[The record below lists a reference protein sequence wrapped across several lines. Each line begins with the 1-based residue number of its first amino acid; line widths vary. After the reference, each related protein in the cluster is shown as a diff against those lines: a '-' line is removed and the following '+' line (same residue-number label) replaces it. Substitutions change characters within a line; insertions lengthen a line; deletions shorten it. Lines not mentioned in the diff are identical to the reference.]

1 MTEAPPESS
10 FRELWSTLALDDT
23 IEASPPETLTPAP
36 GEIPQ
41 VRDFLASLPVL
52 LGDGGPVDLPT
63 DLEPMGELGAGGM
76 GVVRLARQR
85 SLRREVAV
93 KSLQPGGSEHA
104 ADGLVTEARITG
116 SLEHPGIVPVY
127 ALGRDL
133 RGSPVLVM
141 KRVSGVSWRELLHN
155 PSHLEWARHP
165 GDRLLFH
172 VQVLMKLCDA
182 LDFAHSRGVVHR
194 DLKPANVMLG
204 RYGEVYLLDW
214 GIAWREG
221 DEVAVKPLGARVQ
234 VVGTPSY
241 MAPEMLDHRIRPT
254 PATDVYLLGANL
266 HEVLTRSPRHQG
278 GSLQSVLFRAFASE
292 PVEYGPDIPDE
303 LGALANAATRRNP
316 SDRPSSAGEFKR
328 ALEAWIEHRGSS
340 QLSDAARVRLIELRA
355 CAPATA
361 PLARVHALYG
371 ECAFGFSEALRVFE
385 GNLDAARG
393 IDEVEAWMTQYEL
406 ARGDP
411 DAAAVHLERSRTRD
425 FALVAEV
432 EALRAKKA
440 AERDEVER
448 LKKLERALDP
458 KLGAQSRLRV
468 FVWSASVSIPGLL
481 VSSWLARA
489 GWVRMSYGLLYA
501 FLGVG
506 FVVAAA
512 NLRRYRALD
521 VSVHGVRLRLAI
533 TVTMA
538 THLLAVTLA
547 FLLRL
552 PPWAVVPFVFSNITL
567 NMASL
572 AVQGD
577 RLLAWVAAWA
587 AVAALTVAVV
597 LRFAPAHAFQALLA
611 VAITGGV
618 ASVVRA
624 LAAERRT

>member
-1 MTEAPPESS
+1 MTEAPPEST

-23 IEASPPETLTPAP
+23 IEANPTATLTPAP
-36 GEIPQ
+36 GE
-41 VRDFLASLPVL
+41 VAREFLSSLPVL
-52 LGDGGPVDLPT
+52 LGDGGPVDLPA

-93 KSLQPGGSEHA
+93 KSLHPGGSEHA

-116 SLEHPGIVPVY
+116 GLEHPGIIPVY

-172 VQVLMKLCDA
+172 VRVLMKLCEA

-221 DEVAVKPLGARVQ
+221 DAADAKPLGARVH
-234 VVGTPSY
+234 VVGTPAY
-241 MAPEMLDHRIRPT
+241 MAPEMLDHRLRPT

-266 HEVLTRSPRHQG
+266 HEVLTRRPRHEGAGLQG
-278 GSLQSVLFRAFASE
+278 VLFRAFASE
-292 PVEYGPDIPDE
+292 PVEYGPSVPAE
-303 LGALANAATRRNP
+303 LAALANAATRRDP
-316 SDRPSSAGEFKR
+316 AARPASAGEFKR
-328 ALEAWIEHRGSS
+328 ALEAWVEHRGSS
-340 QLSDAARVRLIELRA
+340 QLSDAARVRLIELKA
-355 CAPATA
+355 CDPATA

-385 GNLDAARG
+385 GNADATRG
-393 IDEVEAWMTQYEL
+393 LDEVEAWMVRYEL
-406 ARGDP
+406 SRGDP

-425 FALVAEV
+425 FELAAEV

-448 LKKLERALDP
+448 LKQLERALDP
-458 KLGAQSRLRV
+458 KLGAHSRLRV
-468 FVWSASVSIPGLL
+468 FVGSALVAIPALL
-481 VSSWLARA
+481 VSSWLARE

-501 FLGVG
+501 FLGGG

-552 PPWAVVPFVFSNITL
+552 PPWAVVPFVFSNIAL

-587 AVAALTVAVV
+587 ALGALTVAAA
-597 LRFAPAHAFQALLA
+597 LRVAPTHAFQALLA

-618 ASVVRA
+618 ASIVRS
-624 LAAERRT
+624 LLAERRG